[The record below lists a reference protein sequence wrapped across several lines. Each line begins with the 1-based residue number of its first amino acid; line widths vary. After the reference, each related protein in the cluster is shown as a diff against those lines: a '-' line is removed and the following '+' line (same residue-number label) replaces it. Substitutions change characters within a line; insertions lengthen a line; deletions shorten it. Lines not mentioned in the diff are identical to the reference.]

1 MGVQSRPAPTW
12 GHFES
17 ALGKLL
23 QCQCRMSNTRSSL
36 LCAGP
41 TCAFDSLLS
50 GVLVFLHD
58 ASGCCELERYQYLQD
73 CIALMDSCRAIHS
86 SREPDERISWCA
98 LQRGRLRKRQV
109 VNRWPTCRIQQIL
122 SSVRLAGD
130 DYENIAAPRPRAN
143 NMSSPKAFPR
153 ATYLAQDVYLASPC
167 WV

>member
-1 MGVQSRPAPTW
+1 MGCNRAPLQPGVTLNLPL
-12 GHFES
+12 GSSSNAS
-17 ALGKLL
+17 AVCQIREVRCFALAQLVHLTHCFQECWYSFTML
-23 QCQCRMSNTRSSL
+23 QDVVN
-36 LCAGP
+36 
-41 TCAFDSLLS
+41 
-50 GVLVFLHD
+50 
-58 ASGCCELERYQYLQD
+58 LERYQYLQD

-143 NMSSPKAFPR
+143 NMSSLKAFPR